1 VIKHLSS
8 SAAAT
13 LAILAFTAVGGVISA
28 RYLLPAG
35 KGQLTAVILWPSFLA
50 TIGNLGL
57 IEGVTYHTS
66 RQRDESPEILST
78 ALVLAL
84 GAAAL
89 VVAAGYF
96 LLPILLSN
104 YDAVTVQSARLFLVY
119 VPISLVTTVIMGALQ
134 GNLRIGAYNALRAM
148 VQLLTVAGM
157 VLLVLAGR
165 VTVRGFAMATL
176 GANVLTFATAA
187 VLVLESRWIR
197 WPFPSAVMRPLLRFG
212 LRSQLGSLASTL
224 NLRLDQMLMA
234 AFMSASLLGIYVVA
248 VTVAGLANLA
258 STTLS
263 VIAVPKISGEHD
275 PRVRL
280 HHWGRILRLSILLQL
295 AFACTLWVLA
305 PYIVALFFG
314 HSFES
319 STRVSRILIVA
330 SVPLGINIILAVG
343 FRAFNRPLTPSTAE
357 IVSLVVTALALSLL
371 LRTYGPLGAAWASLV
386 AYSVTCGFLLSR
398 VYTQLGISPRDLLEP
413 NRQDWRDG
421 WALLL
426 RRDFE
431 DPKLV
436 AH

>member
-1 VIKHLSS
+1 M
-8 SAAAT
+8 
-13 LAILAFTAVGGVISA
+13 AFTALGGVISA

-35 KGQLTAVILWPSFLA
+35 KGQLTAVILWPTFLA

-57 IEGVTYHTS
+57 VEAVTYHTS
-66 RQRDESPEILST
+66 RQRDDSREILST
-78 ALVLAL
+78 ALVLVL
-84 GAAAL
+84 GAAAFL
-89 VVAAGYF
+89 VTAGYF

-104 YDAVTVQSARLFLVY
+104 YDAATVQSARFFLVY
-119 VPISLVTTVIMGALQ
+119 VPISLAATVMMATLQ
-134 GNLRIGAYNALRAM
+134 GNLRIGVYNALRAM

-157 VLLVLAGR
+157 FLLVVAGR

-176 GANVLTFATAA
+176 GANVLTFATAG
-187 VLVLESRWIR
+187 VLVLKAAWIR
-197 WPFPSAVMRPLLRFG
+197 WPFPSAAVKPLLRFG
-212 LRSQLGSLASTL
+212 LQSQLGSFASIL

-248 VTVAGLANLA
+248 VAVAGLANLV

-275 PRVRL
+275 PTARL
-280 HHWGRILRLSILLQL
+280 DHWGRILRLSILLQL
-295 AFACTLWVLA
+295 MFACTLWVLA
-305 PYIVALFFG
+305 PYIVNLCFG
-314 HSFES
+314 HSFGP

-330 SVPLGINIILAVG
+330 SVPLGINIILAIG

-357 IVSLVVTALALSLL
+357 IVSLVVTAIGLSLL

-413 NRQDWRDG
+413 NREDWRDA

-426 RRDFE
+426 RRE
-431 DPKLV
+431 PEG
-436 AH
+436 A